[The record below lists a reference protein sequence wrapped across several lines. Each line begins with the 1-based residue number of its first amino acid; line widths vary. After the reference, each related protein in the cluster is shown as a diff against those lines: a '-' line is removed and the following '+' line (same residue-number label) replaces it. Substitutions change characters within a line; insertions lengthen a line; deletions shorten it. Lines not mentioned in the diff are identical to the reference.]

1 MPRSSCAVYGTAIT
15 GVILIVTGVALL
27 VAGVFQNIIN
37 KRLKGEITLTEGS
50 KVFGTW
56 KNPPPPVF
64 MEFFFYNVT
73 NPKEF
78 MEGKKPRVNTMGPYT
93 YREYR
98 PKANVTFVEDG
109 KKVSALT
116 PKTFVFVPELS
127 AGDPSKDNVT
137 TVNIPAVAVMNKL
150 KDSGFWVKSGMSMF
164 MGSLGTTMFFTHT
177 VNELLWGFEDP
188 LLSRLHKIKP
198 EVDEKFGLMLDK
210 NGSTDGEFVYF
221 TGEQN
226 YLEYGRID
234 TWKGQ
239 KLMSFWNT
247 NQSNMINGT
256 DGSAF
261 HPFLTKE
268 ERLDVFTADL
278 CRSIHMLFEKEV
290 KVKGILAYRYTPPR
304 AVLASGKNNPENE
317 GFCLDPAN
325 CLDDG
330 VLNVAVCR
338 KGAPVIVSFPHF
350 YLGDKK
356 YADAIDGLSPVH
368 EHHQTYLDLNPTTG
382 VPVRAAKRAQINILL
397 DRVTGFP
404 MTRNLNGTVFPVM
417 FLNESVVIDD
427 ASAARLHKL
436 LTIAF
441 IAANFPFI
449 LVALGVILLLIS
461 ILLYIRSCQ
470 KKREVKRFDF
480 VEAYYSGPTTAKSE
494 TAYSPVCA
502 KADDPGE
509 KNGTYVGLS
518 PVEKS

>member
-1 MPRSSCAVYGTAIT
+1 MPRSSCVVYATAIIS
-15 GVILIVTGVALL
+15 VHLIIIGVALL
-27 VAGVFQNIIN
+27 VAGVFQNLIN
-37 KRLKGEITLTEGS
+37 NRLKGEITLTEGS

-73 NPKEF
+73 NPEEF
-78 MEGKKPRVNTMGPYT
+78 LAGAKPRVTHMGPYT

-98 PKANVTFVEDG
+98 PKINVTFVDNG
-109 KKVSALT
+109 TKVSALT
-116 PKTFVFVPELS
+116 PKSFVFVPEMS
-127 AGDPSKDNVT
+127 AGDPSTDSVT

-150 KDSGFWVKSGMSMF
+150 KDVSFWSRTAISMF
-164 MGSLGTTMFFTHT
+164 MSSIGTTMFMTHT
-177 VNELLWGFEDP
+177 VDELLWGFEDP
-188 LLSRLHKIKP
+188 LLSRLQKIKP
-198 EVDEKFGLMLDK
+198 EVDERFGLMLDK
-210 NGSTDGEFVYF
+210 NGSADGEFVYF

-226 YLEYGRID
+226 YLEYGRVD

-278 CRSIHMLFEKEV
+278 CRSIYMLFEKEV
-290 KVKGILAYRYTPPR
+290 DVKGIPAYRYTPPR
-304 AVLASGKNNPENE
+304 DVFASGKNNPENE
-317 GFCLDPAN
+317 GFCLDPEK

-350 YLGDKK
+350 YLGDQK
-356 YADAIDGLSPVH
+356 YVDAIEGLSPVH
-368 EHHQTYLDLNPTTG
+368 EQHQTFLDLNPTTG

-397 DRVTGFP
+397 DRVNGFP
-404 MTRNLNGTVFPVM
+404 MTRSLNGTVFPIM

-436 LTIAF
+436 LSITLIVAK
-441 IAANFPFI
+441 FPFI
-449 LVALGVILLLIS
+449 LIALGVILLVISVLLI
-461 ILLYIRSCQ
+461 IRSHQ
-470 KKREVKRFDF
+470 RK
-480 VEAYYSGPTTAKSE
+480 TTAKSE
-494 TAYSPVCA
+494 TAYSPVSA
-502 KADDPGE
+502 KVDDPAE
-509 KNGTYVGLS
+509 KNGTYVGLT
-518 PVEKS
+518 PIEKS

>member
-93 YREYR
+93 YRY
-98 PKANVTFVEDG
+98 
-109 KKVSALT
+109 
-116 PKTFVFVPELS
+116 
-127 AGDPSKDNVT
+127 
-137 TVNIPAVAVMNKL
+137 AVMNKL
-150 KDSGFWVKSGMSMF
+150 KESNFWVRSFMSVL
-164 MGSLGTTMFFTHT
+164 MGSLGTMFFTHT

-188 LLSRLHKIKP
+188 LLSRLHKMKP
-198 EVDEKFGLMLDK
+198 EVDGKFGLMLDK

-290 KVKGILAYRYTPPR
+290 KVKGIPAYRYTPPR

-397 DRVTGFP
+397 DRVSGFP

-417 FLNESVVIDD
+417 FLNEVRKMRFFSQL
-427 ASAARLHKL
+427 RKKK
-436 LTIAF
+436 
-441 IAANFPFI
+441 
-449 LVALGVILLLIS
+449 
-461 ILLYIRSCQ
+461 YI
-470 KKREVKRFDF
+470 K
-480 VEAYYSGPTTAKSE
+480 YIY
-494 TAYSPVCA
+494 
-502 KADDPGE
+502 
-509 KNGTYVGLS
+509 L
-518 PVEKS
+518 